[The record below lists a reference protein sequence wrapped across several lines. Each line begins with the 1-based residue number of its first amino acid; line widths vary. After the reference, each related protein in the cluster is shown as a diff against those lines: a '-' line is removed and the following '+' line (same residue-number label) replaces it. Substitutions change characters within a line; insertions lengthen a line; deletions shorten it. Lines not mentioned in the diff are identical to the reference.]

1 MSLIYIIKN
10 MYKYK
15 NLTNTFQLF
24 WKLCYNYAKMQRF
37 SNAYGITYVKKHHL
51 NNVFI
56 NK

>member
-10 MYKYK
+10 IYKYK